1 MRGDGS
7 GQRMFRKFFEGAE
20 SLPVRVAALGPHEVR
35 HLGTPFGQRSGLVQ
49 HHDIDPDSRFE
60 ALGVLYQNAVLG
72 PFADS
77 GHDGR
82 GRRQPQGAGAGDD
95 EHRDQR
101 QQAVR
106 EPVLRVQQ
114 HPRCERDE
122 GDADDHGHEDARDA
136 VHELLHR
143 GFAALRLLHQPDD
156 LRQQGFAP
164 DLRSREAETSPLV
177 DGSGE
182 HRVPGAFG
190 CRHGL
195 SGEHAFID
203 IGTALG
209 DGSVHGDPL
218 AGTCQQQVA
227 GPDFGDR
234 DLVLPSV
241 RRDADH
247 RCGLKSHQLADGFRG
262 VVAGAGFEQ
271 APQQDE
277 GDDDARRLEID
288 VGMNAPG
295 FPESGKEHV
304 RHAEKIGHSG
314 ASGHQR
320 VHVGRAAAELP
331 PGIDEKI
338 TPQYEYHRGR
348 QQPHEFVGIGHPHP
362 EHPHN
367 DYRHRQ
373 GDGPRRAAFQCA
385 VAFARGLFRFPG
397 GIPGPDDQVVPGL
410 PHGFPQ
416 CGG

>member
-20 SLPVRVAALGPHEVR
+20 YIPVRIAALGPHEVR

-49 HHDIDPDSRFE
+49 HHDIDPDGRFE

-101 QQAVR
+101 QQSVR
-106 EPVLRVQQ
+106 KSIFRVQQ

-122 GDADDHGHEDARDA
+122 GDADDHGHEDTRDA
-136 VHELLHR
+136 VHEFLHR
-143 GFAALRLLHQPDD
+143 SFAALRLLHQPDD

-164 DLRSREAETSPLV
+164 DLRGREAETSPLV

-209 DGSVHGDPL
+209 DGSVHGDPF
-218 AGTCQQQVA
+218 AGTCQ
-227 GPDFGDR
+227 
-234 DLVLPSV
+234 
-241 RRDADH
+241 
-247 RCGLKSHQLADGFRG
+247 
-262 VVAGAGFEQ
+262 
-271 APQQDE
+271 
-277 GDDDARRLEID
+277 
-288 VGMNAPG
+288 
-295 FPESGKEHV
+295 
-304 RHAEKIGHSG
+304 
-314 ASGHQR
+314 
-320 VHVGRAAAELP
+320 
-331 PGIDEKI
+331 
-338 TPQYEYHRGR
+338 
-348 QQPHEFVGIGHPHP
+348 
-362 EHPHN
+362 
-367 DYRHRQ
+367 
-373 GDGPRRAAFQCA
+373 
-385 VAFARGLFRFPG
+385 
-397 GIPGPDDQVVPGL
+397 
-410 PHGFPQ
+410 
-416 CGG
+416 

>member
-1 MRGDGS
+1 MRIVV
-7 GQRMFRKFFEGAE
+7 
-20 SLPVRVAALGPHEVR
+20 PGPYEVR
-35 HLGTPFGQRSGLVQ
+35 HLGAPFGQRPGLVQ
-49 HHDIDPDSRFE
+49 YYDIHFHGRFE
-60 ALGVLYQNAVLG
+60 TLGIFYQDAVLG

-77 GHDGR
+77 GHDGS
-82 GRRQPQGAGAGDD
+82 GRRQPQGAGAGDN

-106 EPVLRVQQ
+106 EPVLRIEQ
-114 HPRCERDE
+114 HPCRERDE
-122 GDADDHGHEDARDA
+122 GDADNHGHEDACNA

-156 LRQQGFAP
+156 LCQKGLAA
-164 DLRSREAETSPLV
+164 DLCGREAETSPLV

-182 HRVPGAFG
+182 HRVAGTFG
-190 CRHGL
+190 RRDGF
-195 SGEHAFID
+195 SGEHAFVD
-203 IGTALG
+203 IRTALG
-209 DGSVHGDPL
+209 YRSVHGDPF
-218 AGTCQQQVA
+218 ARTCEEQVA
-227 GPDFGDR
+227 GAYLADR
-234 DLVLPSV
+234 SFVLLSV
-241 RRDADH
+241 RTDTDH
-247 RCGLKSHQLADGFRG
+247 GCGLQPHQFADGLRG

-271 APQQDE
+271 ASQQDE
-277 GDDDARRLEID
+277 GNDDARRLEID

-373 GDGPRRAAFQCA
+373 GDGPRRAAFQRA
-385 VAFARGLFRFPG
+385 VAFSGCLFRFPC